1 MVSTEA
7 ATTIKKR
14 KPNGIYVFVF
24 IAVVLPTA
32 NEVYIFHIFFFFCF
46 CVPCRWLAVTQFEAT
61 YARLAFPCFDEP
73 EMKARFEINLGH
85 DSNYT
90 ALSNMPLKSSEKM

>member
-1 MVSTEA
+1 MVFTGA
-7 ATTIKKR
+7 ATPTKKQ
-14 KPNGIYVFVF
+14 KPSGKQFYL
-24 IAVVLPTA
+24 IAVVPPSA
-32 NEVYIFHIFFFFCF
+32 IEVCRITFLFFF

-90 ALSNMPLKSSEKM
+90 ALSNMPLKSSENM

>member
-1 MVSTEA
+1 MFLFLLQLFFQRQMKFT
-7 ATTIKKR
+7 
-14 KPNGIYVFVF
+14 FF
-24 IAVVLPTA
+24 I
-32 NEVYIFHIFFFFCF
+32 FFFFFCF